1 MFNGKKRLQ
10 MGYTAKNI
18 VTEKVYY
25 SKGATKLAY
34 KIGIAPS
41 TLIRNASF
49 NYSTKVYKGY
59 VIAKTVDLEN
69 QNRGKNIK

>member
-1 MFNGKKRLQ
+1 
-10 MGYTAKNI
+10 MGYTAKQISTGI
-18 VTEKVYY
+18 VFY

-49 NYSTKVYKGY
+49 DYSIKVYNGY
-59 VIAKTVDLEN
+59 TIAKTIDLSN
-69 QNRGKNIK
+69 QNRGKNIKWNV